1 MPKLLIYVHLCCVC
15 AGFTTS
21 DVACCGA
28 GGEYRGA
35 LSCTPL
41 VSMCDDRAN
50 YVFWDPYHPSDKA
63 NVLLATTFYYGDTNY
78 VRPMNIAQL
87 AAMQVW
93 IPRSSKYTPFKYLL
107 AWLSFPTEYHKYLY
121 QFVSW
126 FLFFPKDFQPL
137 VPEILPPC
145 MPIRKNI
152 WESWGALAI
161 D

>member
-1 MPKLLIYVHLCCVC
+1 MNLQIQSFNAGLEGLLNQLNSQLSGSQFVYANAYDKFFEMIQNPTEF
-15 AGFTTS
+15 GFTTS

-63 NVLLATTFYYGDTNY
+63 NVILATTFYYGDTNY

-87 AAMQVW
+87 AAM
-93 IPRSSKYTPFKYLL
+93 
-107 AWLSFPTEYHKYLY
+107 
-121 QFVSW
+121 
-126 FLFFPKDFQPL
+126 
-137 VPEILPPC
+137 
-145 MPIRKNI
+145 
-152 WESWGALAI
+152 
-161 D
+161 